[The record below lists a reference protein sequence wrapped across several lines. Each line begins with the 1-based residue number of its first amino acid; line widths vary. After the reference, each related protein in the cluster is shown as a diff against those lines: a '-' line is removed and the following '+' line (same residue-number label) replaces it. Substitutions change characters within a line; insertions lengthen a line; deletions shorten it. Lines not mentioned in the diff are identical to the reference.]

1 MNPAT
6 QPAGRH
12 NYGNG
17 LALIVAASG
26 ARSWSCRVTVGGQQR
41 SFGLGAW
48 PGVDEQV
55 ARAAMAAQR
64 AALGVLPRATA
75 PVPTLLE
82 PVQHPPATP
91 VLPPAPTS
99 GNGTFGAYA
108 ERLAAYKYATSKRER
123 DAVAW
128 GGFVRSYCAALYP
141 VQVVDI
147 TAVRILDDVA
157 EPAREGGPARVCNG
171 ATVPE
176 LRGGTTRPERVLTV
190 VAEVLR
196 GAVLDRTILHN
207 PAEGSTIRDGL
218 RQRLPAHR
226 QNPYAAPEASA
237 VPAIAAALRDL
248 HRPASAAVLLALLT
262 GCRRDEAREAT
273 WGEFDFTSAPTWTI
287 PAARMKAGDE
297 HRIPLSRQAL
307 AVVNGQRLRAAA
319 VDAIWVFGARDGGAV
334 SKDAVQYA
342 RKVAAP
348 GVTIHGLRVAFRCWA
363 ADAGVP
369 HEVAEACV
377 SHKFGSMTVRAYQR
391 SDLLERRRPVMAAW
405 ADYVMP
411 Q

>member
-1 MNPAT
+1 MNPAA

-12 NYGNG
+12 NFGNG

-48 PGVDEQV
+48 PATTEQV
-55 ARAAMAAQR
+55 ARDAMAAQR

-75 PVPTLLE
+75 PVPAVLE
-82 PVQHPPATP
+82 PVPRPPAAP
-91 VLPPAPTS
+91 IFPPAPA
-99 GNGTFGAYA
+99 GGAGTFGAYA
-108 ERLAAYKYATSKRER
+108 ERLGAYKYATSKRER

-141 VQVVDI
+141 VPVVDI
-147 TAVRILDDVA
+147 TAVRILDDAA
-157 EPAREGGPARVCNG
+157 EPARHGGPSRVCNG
-171 ATVPE
+171 ATVPA

-218 RQRLPAHR
+218 RQRLPVHR
-226 QNPYAAPEASA
+226 PDPYAAPETAA
-237 VPAIAAALRDL
+237 VPAIAAALWGL
-248 HRPASAAVLLALLT
+248 HRPGSAAVLLALLA
-262 GCRRDEAREAT
+262 GCRRDEAREAQ
-273 WGEFDFTSAPTWTI
+273 WVEFDLGAAVWTI
-287 PAARMKAGDE
+287 PAARMKAGDA
-297 HRIPLSRQAL
+297 HRIPLSTQAV
-307 AVVNGQRLRAAA
+307 AVVDGQRLRAEA

-334 SKDAVQYA
+334 SKDALQYA
-342 RKVAAP
+342 RKAAAP

-363 ADAGVP
+363 AEAGVP

-391 SDLLERRRPVMAAW
+391 SDLLERRRAVMQEW
-405 ADYVMP
+405 ADFVLP
-411 Q
+411 GR